1 MFWYQQYKDQDLI
14 KTPQTFYNVIA
25 SELSLIIII
34 KIFQLI
40 FFRIQL
46 ILVARSNIVFQEI
59 YFHVIISDL
68 ICGPPPTKPTTTQRT
83 TTRIPTPF
91 PKIVNAIQATPKSEV
106 RLGSRQNLPRRRS
119 GVVGSTNDNSFI
131 NNARR
136 IPDKIQQQTFNSG
149 TAKPVKKFNN
159 NPGMTSTS
167 YAFTDYNIIIKLIFM
182 DI

>member
-1 MFWYQQYKDQDLI
+1 M
-14 KTPQTFYNVIA
+14 
-25 SELSLIIII
+25 
-34 KIFQLI
+34 
-40 FFRIQL
+40 
-46 ILVARSNIVFQEI
+46 
-59 YFHVIISDL
+59 IISDL

-119 GVVGSTNDNSFI
+119 GVVASTNDNSFI

-136 IPDKIQQQTFNSG
+136 IPDKIGQPTFNSG

-159 NPGMTSTS
+159 NPGMPS
-167 YAFTDYNIIIKLIFM
+167 N
-182 DI
+182 

>member
-1 MFWYQQYKDQDLI
+1 MFED
-14 KTPQTFYNVIA
+14 
-25 SELSLIIII
+25 
-34 KIFQLI
+34 
-40 FFRIQL
+40 
-46 ILVARSNIVFQEI
+46 I

-136 IPDKIQQQTFNSG
+136 IPDKIGQPTFNSG

-159 NPGMTSTS
+159 NPRLQTMV
-167 YAFTDYNIIIKLIFM
+167 Y
-182 DI
+182 

>member
-1 MFWYQQYKDQDLI
+1 M
-14 KTPQTFYNVIA
+14 
-25 SELSLIIII
+25 
-34 KIFQLI
+34 
-40 FFRIQL
+40 
-46 ILVARSNIVFQEI
+46 FQEL
-59 YFHVIISDL
+59 YFHDIISDL

-119 GVVGSTNDNSFI
+119 GVVGSTNDNSFM

-136 IPDKIQQQTFNSG
+136 IPDKIQQPTFNSG

-167 YAFTDYNIIIKLIFM
+167 FTFTDYNIIIKLILIHKYRIM
-182 DI
+182 LTLNP